1 MVEQLL
7 NKYRKN
13 IVMLDGILQWAL
25 NPTSKGAG
33 YGFEE
38 NYDYIM
44 KNLKITHEL
53 SISEVEKVIKEL
65 KEELSEVEKKKGE
78 IYDIQKKIIAEIN
91 KSHYRIF
98 FKFIKR
104 RISKASE
111 EMINFLNIY
120 KNHPVS
126 YDNLQKKTSVDFD
139 KLQAQ
144 FNAIYGSS
152 IDESKIIHAG
162 ILKVLYWISSGNI
175 DNSSSSP
182 ELIPFLDKI
191 IEGLK
196 LKWNPEKVNV
206 IKYIKNLKDNNKKDV
221 IHFLEGLKERASN
234 EIYIQYLN
242 KNNTAFFSNLR
253 KKGLIGIYDTPHQ
266 PNKNRFSIIC
276 VSFLIKDELF
286 NAIEILVKEI
296 NEELTKKII
305 KLLEYEIENKKEAS
319 DKEIIRIAGIGID
332 ELEEF
337 KELTSE
343 LPQESFD
350 GNEEIDKMATE
361 TINKF
366 NNPTLYDLLKSLKFD
381 IKTARKVGKY
391 LVEKRMIK
399 SLSRIEGSE
408 PSETSSRPRPVEI
421 YCEECR
427 TVLTDREKPKF
438 CPLCGSSNLSE
449 KTI

>member
-25 NPTSKGAG
+25 NPTKKKAG

-38 NYDYIM
+38 NYDHIM
-44 KNLKITHEL
+44 RNLKITHEL
-53 SISEVEKVIKEL
+53 SISEVEEVIKEL
-65 KEELSEVEKKKGE
+65 KEGLSEVVKKEGE
-78 IYDIQKKIIAEIN
+78 IYDIRKKIIAEIN

-111 EMINFLNIY
+111 EIINFLNIY
-120 KNHPVS
+120 KNHPVG
-126 YDNLQKKTSVDFD
+126 YDN
-139 KLQAQ
+139 LQAQ
-144 FNAIYGSS
+144 FNAIYGSN

-196 LKWNPEKVNV
+196 LKWNPDKVNV
-206 IKYIKNLKDNNKKDV
+206 KKYVKNLKDNNKLDV
-221 IHFLEGLKERASN
+221 VHFLVGSIER
-234 EIYIQYLN
+234 EETYTRYFN
-242 KNNTAFFSNLR
+242 KGNATLFSNIR
-253 KKGLIGIYDTPHQ
+253 QKGFIGIYDTPHQ
-266 PNKNRFSIIC
+266 SYKDRLSTIC

-296 NEELTKKII
+296 NDELTKKII
-305 KLLEYEIENKKEAS
+305 KLLEYEIENKREAS
-319 DKEIIRIAGIGID
+319 DKEIIRIADIGID

-337 KELTSE
+337 KELTSG

-350 GNEEIDKMATE
+350 GNQEIAKKATE
-361 TINKF
+361 IIIKF
-366 NNPTLYDLLKSLKFD
+366 DNPTLYDLLKSLKLD

-391 LVEKRMIK
+391 LVEKKMIE
-399 SLSRIEGSE
+399 SLSRIEGSV
-408 PSETSSRPRPVEI
+408 PSETSSSSRPVEI
-421 YCEECR
+421 YCEGCR
-427 TVLTDREKPKF
+427 TVLADRKNPKF

-449 KTI
+449 KKI

>member
-25 NPTSKGAG
+25 NPTPKKSG
-33 YGFEE
+33 YGFEI
-38 NYDYIM
+38 NYDHIL

-65 KEELSEVEKKKGE
+65 KEAISEVVKKEGG
-78 IYDIQKKIIAEIN
+78 IYDIRKKIIAEIN
-91 KSHYRIF
+91 KSHHPIF

-120 KNHPVS
+120 KSHPVG
-126 YDNLQKKTSVDFD
+126 YDS
-139 KLQAQ
+139 LQAQ
-144 FNAIYGSS
+144 FNAIYGSNM
-152 IDESKIIHAG
+152 DESKIIHAG

-175 DNSSSSP
+175 DNSSSFP
-182 ELIPFLDKI
+182 KLIPFLDKI

-196 LKWNPEKVNV
+196 LKWNPDKVNV
-206 IKYIKNLKDNNKKDV
+206 KKYVKNLKDNNKLDV
-221 IHFLEGLKERASN
+221 VNFLVGLIERDK
-234 EIYIQYLN
+234 IYKRYFN
-242 KNNTAFFSNLR
+242 KGNATLFSNIR
-253 KKGLIGIYDTPHQ
+253 QKGFIGIYDTPHQ
-266 PNKNRFSIIC
+266 SYKDRLSTIC

-305 KLLEYEIENKKEAS
+305 KLLEYEIENKREAS
-319 DKEIIRIAGIGID
+319 DKEIIRIADIGID

-361 TINKF
+361 TIIKF
-366 NNPTLYDLLKSLKFD
+366 DNPTLYDLLKSLKFD

-391 LVEKRMIK
+391 LVEKKMIE
-399 SLSRIEGSE
+399 SLSRIDGSSISE
-408 PSETSSRPRPVEI
+408 PSSKSRPVEI
-421 YCEECR
+421 YCEDCR

-438 CPLCGSSNLSE
+438 CPLCGSSNLSK

>member
-25 NPTSKGAG
+25 NPTPKKAG
-33 YGFEE
+33 FGFEI

-65 KEELSEVEKKKGE
+65 KEGISEVVKKEGE
-78 IYDIQKKIIAEIN
+78 IYDIRKKIITEIN

-104 RISKASE
+104 RINRASE
-111 EMINFLNIY
+111 EVINFLNIY
-120 KNHPVS
+120 KNHPVG
-126 YDNLQKKTSVDFD
+126 YDN
-139 KLQAQ
+139 LQAQ
-144 FNAIYGSS
+144 FNAIYGSDV
-152 IDESKIIHAG
+152 DESKIIHAG

-196 LKWNPEKVNV
+196 LKWNPDKVNV
-206 IKYIKNLKDNNKKDV
+206 KKYVKNLKDNNKNDV
-221 IHFLEGLKERASN
+221 VHFLVGLMERD
-234 EIYIQYLN
+234 EIYIRYFN
-242 KNNTAFFSNLR
+242 KSNGTLFSNLR
-253 KKGLIGIYDTPHQ
+253 QKGYIGIYDTPHQ
-266 PNKNRFSIIC
+266 SYKDRLSTVC

-286 NAIEILVKEI
+286 NAIEILVEEK
-296 NEELTKKII
+296 NEEQTKKII
-305 KLLEYEIENKKEAS
+305 RLLEYEIENKKEAS

-332 ELEEF
+332 ELDEF
-337 KELTSE
+337 KELISE

-366 NNPTLYDLLKSLKFD
+366 DNPTLYDLLTSLKFD

-391 LVEKRMIK
+391 LVEKRMIEN
-399 SLSRIEGSE
+399 LSRIEGST
-408 PSETSSRPRPVEI
+408 PSETSSISRPVEI

-427 TVLTDREKPKF
+427 TVLTDRENPKF

>member
-25 NPTSKGAG
+25 NPTSESAG
-33 YGFEE
+33 YGFEK
-38 NYDYIM
+38 NYSLIM

-53 SISEVEKVIKEL
+53 SMSEVEKIIKVL
-65 KEELSEVEKKKGE
+65 KEELSELVKKEGE
-78 IYDIQKKIIAEIN
+78 IYDIRKKIITEIN
-91 KSHYRIF
+91 KSHYTIF

-104 RISKASE
+104 RISKAGE
-111 EMINFLNIY
+111 EVINFLNIY
-120 KNHPVS
+120 KNHPVD
-126 YDNLQKKTSVDFD
+126 YNN
-139 KLQAQ
+139 LQAQ
-144 FNAIYGSS
+144 FNAIYG
-152 IDESKIIHAG
+152 INVDESKIIHAG

-175 DNSSSSP
+175 ANSSSSP

-196 LKWNPEKVNV
+196 LKWNPDKVNV
-206 IKYIKNLKDNNKKDV
+206 KKYVKNLKENNKLDV
-221 IHFLEGLKERASN
+221 VHFLVGLIERN
-234 EIYIQYLN
+234 EIYMRYFN
-242 KNNTAFFSNLR
+242 KSNISNLR
-253 KKGLIGIYDTPHQ
+253 QKGFIGIYDTPHQ
-266 PNKNRFSIIC
+266 SYKDRLSIVC

-286 NAIEILVKEI
+286 NAIEILVEEM
-296 NEELTKKII
+296 NEELTKKIVR
-305 KLLEYEIENKKEAS
+305 LLEYEIENKKEAS

-332 ELEEF
+332 ELDEF

-350 GNEEIDKMATE
+350 GNPEIVKMATE

-366 NNPTLYDLLKSLKFD
+366 DNPTLYDLLNSLKFD
-381 IKTARKVGKY
+381 IKTARKIGKY
-391 LVEKRMIK
+391 LVEKKMIE
-399 SLSRIEGSE
+399 SLSRIEGSV
-408 PSETSSRPRPVEI
+408 PSETSLKSRPVEI

-427 TVLTDREKPKF
+427 TVLTDRENPKF